1 MWLAN
6 HGLATAMMDLSD
18 GLSSDLPKLCEAS
31 RVGARIEAQALP
43 RVQIEKKYSNKFDAI
58 DLALHGGDDYEL
70 LFTVARKNLGRIP
83 KMIAH
88 VPVTRIGEITAN
100 KRVVVA
106 PKQGAAT
113 DLENKGWDP
122 FR

>member
-1 MWLAN
+1 
-6 HGLATAMMDLSD
+6 
-18 GLSSDLPKLCEAS
+18 
-31 RVGARIEAQALP
+31 
-43 RVQIEKKYSNKFDAI
+43 
-58 DLALHGGDDYEL
+58 LALHGGDDYEL

-83 KMIAH
+83 KIIAH

-100 KRVVVA
+100 KRVLVA

>member
-1 MWLAN
+1 
-6 HGLATAMMDLSD
+6 
-18 GLSSDLPKLCEAS
+18 
-31 RVGARIEAQALP
+31 
-43 RVQIEKKYSNKFDAI
+43 
-58 DLALHGGDDYEL
+58 L

-83 KMIAH
+83 KIIAH

-106 PKQGAAT
+106 AKQGAAT